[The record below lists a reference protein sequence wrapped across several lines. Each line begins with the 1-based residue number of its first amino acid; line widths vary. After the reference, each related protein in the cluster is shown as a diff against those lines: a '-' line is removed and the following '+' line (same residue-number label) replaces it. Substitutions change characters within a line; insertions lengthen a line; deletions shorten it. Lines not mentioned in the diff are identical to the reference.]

1 MMDDHPD
8 LRDLGGPVPYVEV
21 RPYRDQLYKTLS
33 GFISLATLVLLV
45 LAVPVA
51 VLLYRAAF

>member
-1 MMDDHPD
+1 MDDHPD
-8 LRDLGGPVPYVEV
+8 LRDLGGPVPYMEV